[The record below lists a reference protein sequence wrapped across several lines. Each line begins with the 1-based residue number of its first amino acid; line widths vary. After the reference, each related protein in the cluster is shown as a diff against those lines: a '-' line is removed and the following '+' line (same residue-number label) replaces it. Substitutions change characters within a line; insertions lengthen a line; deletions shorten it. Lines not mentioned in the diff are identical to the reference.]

1 MCQRGLLAV
10 FWSQIHVFDGL
21 ELFFQEMRAW
31 DRPYVAKMQKVQ
43 PPRFRQI
50 LSSNTPHLSQTV
62 FPRFDSSILN
72 NLSKTVPILLSKCG
86 GAQASGWARRLQNR
100 FSPDKMR
107 WVDRKNHI
115 LYKIDRNNT
124 KTLPGNDG
132 NNVPGISYLK
142 PRKKVFGSQAGIT
155 RHLLQGWI

>member
-1 MCQRGLLAV
+1 MGSRCFFFKRLACG
-10 FWSQIHVFDGL
+10 IDHVVKI
-21 ELFFQEMRAW
+21 
-31 DRPYVAKMQKVQ
+31 PKVQ
-43 PPRFRQI
+43 PACFREI
-50 LSSNTPHLSQTV
+50 FPSNTPHLSQAV
-62 FPRFDSSILN
+62 FPRFDSPFPN
-72 NLSKTVPILLSKCG
+72 NLSKTVAILPSKCG

-124 KTLPGNDG
+124 KTLLGNDG

-155 RHLLQGWI
+155 RHLVGG